1 MRIRWFLI
9 TTVLALVLA
18 GCGASQLNGQ
28 DEDLSPSIPL
38 APPSQES
45 SQTENPIQMADTPN
59 PQDIPSNPPP
69 VEKFVALAKKD
80 LSGRVKVAEEQM
92 TFTKSEE
99 VTWPDAALG
108 CPAPG
113 KVYAQG
119 LVPGY
124 RIWLNV
130 DGVEYTYHTDWSGE
144 VIFCPAI
151 LDPEDITSTAESGGP
166 TPQIGVPIK

>member
-1 MRIRWFLI
+1 MRTHWFL
-9 TTVLALVLA
+9 TVTVLALALT
-18 GCGASQLNGQ
+18 GCGSSPVNGQ
-28 DEDLSPSIPL
+28 DENLSPSIPL

-45 SQTENPIQMADTPN
+45 SQAENPIQRADTPD
-59 PQDIPSNPPP
+59 PQDTPSNPPP

-80 LSGRVKVAEEQM
+80 LSARVKVAEETM
-92 TFTKSEE
+92 ILTKSEE

-130 DGVEYTYHTDWSGE
+130 DGVEYTYHTDWLGE

-151 LDPEDITSTAESGGP
+151 LNPEDITYTTESNGP